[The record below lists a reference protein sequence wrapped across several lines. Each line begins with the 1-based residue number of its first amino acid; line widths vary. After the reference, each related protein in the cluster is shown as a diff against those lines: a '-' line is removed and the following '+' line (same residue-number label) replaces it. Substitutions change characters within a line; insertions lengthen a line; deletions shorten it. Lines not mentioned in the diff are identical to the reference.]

1 MKAEVNCHKGSSHE
15 QTTERPVSDSQ
26 TSPCIYFIRTIFI
39 AKWRDVVFPL
49 MSFSAR
55 YKNPSKMLD
64 SCKFKK
70 KQTRRRLMNGVKF
83 LFVTS
88 HGEACDS
95 SFFTTCE
102 ELQMEQGMF
111 FCEAH
116 CTKGVRDS
124 VRAEYKNHRA
134 CIQSRTKSFTVM
146 FRRSLFRFYKYP
158 LKSLNY

>member
-70 KQTRRRLMNGVKF
+70 KQTRQRLMNGVKF

-95 SFFTTCE
+95 SFLPRARNYKWNKVC
-102 ELQMEQGMF
+102 F
-111 FCEAH
+111 FCEGH

-134 CIQSRTKSFTVM
+134 CIQSRTKPFTVM

>member
-95 SFFTTCE
+95 SFLPRAKNYKWNKVCFFVRHTVQKAYEIRCVQSIRIIARAYKA
-102 ELQMEQGMF
+102 EL
-111 FCEAH
+111 
-116 CTKGVRDS
+116 
-124 VRAEYKNHRA
+124 
-134 CIQSRTKSFTVM
+134 SRL
-146 FRRSLFRFYKYP
+146 R
-158 LKSLNY
+158 